1 MPTWPGDPP
10 TNFDPWSAIGESG
23 YFLRRLSVGE
33 HSGTHLV
40 APATYYPD
48 GRTVDQFPVSELIRS
63 AVAIDVR
70 EHCGTDPDYVL
81 TTEAVLDWETRH
93 GQVPPRSLALLMTG
107 WSDRWNNP
115 KAYLGTDP
123 DGQLHFPGFGLE
135 AAALLVNERG
145 VAGLG
150 TDTPGLERGI
160 DSGLSVSR
168 FVLSQPKIV
177 LENLTNLDRLPPLGA
192 VIVIG
197 VLKLEGGSGSPAAVT
212 ALLRSAKT

>member
-1 MPTWPGDPP
+1 M
-10 TNFDPWSAIGESG
+10 
-23 YFLRRLSVGE
+23 GE

-48 GRTVDQFPVSELIRS
+48 GRTVDQFPPVELARP
-63 AVAIDVR
+63 AVVIDVR
-70 EHCGTDPDYVL
+70 EHCGTDHDYAL
-81 TTEAVLDWETRH
+81 NTEAVLDWENRH
-93 GQVPPRSLALLMTG
+93 GQVSPGSLAFLVTG

-115 KAYLGTDP
+115 KAYLGTDH

-160 DSGLSVSR
+160 DSGFSVSR
-168 FVLSQPKIV
+168 FVLSQPRIV
-177 LENLTNLDRLPPLGA
+177 LENLTNLAQLPPVGA
-192 VIVIG
+192 VVVIG
-197 VLKLEGGSGSPAAVT
+197 ALKLHGGSGSPAAVT
-212 ALLRSAKT
+212 VILPAENA